1 MDGSTSGVE
10 QILELDN
17 IIAIR
22 EAADDML
29 GVFLL
34 IEGRS

>member
-1 MDGSTSGVE
+1 MDLTISGVE
-10 QILELDN
+10 QILGLDN

-22 EAADDML
+22 EAADDKL
-29 GVFLL
+29 GFFLL